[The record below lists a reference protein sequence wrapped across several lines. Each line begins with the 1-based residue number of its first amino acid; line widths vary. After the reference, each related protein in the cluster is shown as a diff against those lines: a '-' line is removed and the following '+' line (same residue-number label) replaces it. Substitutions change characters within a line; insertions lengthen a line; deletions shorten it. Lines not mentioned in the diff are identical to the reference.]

1 MTAKLKIK
9 KGDKVIVIAGR
20 DRGRTGEVLRVAP
33 KESRLFVQGVNMVK
47 RHTRQKPGE
56 TGGIVE
62 KEGPI
67 HISKV
72 SPVVDGKAV
81 RVGFRTEKDGSK
93 VRVARH
99 KGKDLGTIGAAV
111 SPAPKKK

>member
-67 HISKV
+67 HISNV
-72 SPVVDGKAV
+72 AHVDPKDSKAT
-81 RVGFRTEKDGSK
+81 RVGFKVVEGDRK
-93 VRVARH
+93 VRFAKRSGEVIDR
-99 KGKDLGTIGAAV
+99 
-111 SPAPKKK
+111 